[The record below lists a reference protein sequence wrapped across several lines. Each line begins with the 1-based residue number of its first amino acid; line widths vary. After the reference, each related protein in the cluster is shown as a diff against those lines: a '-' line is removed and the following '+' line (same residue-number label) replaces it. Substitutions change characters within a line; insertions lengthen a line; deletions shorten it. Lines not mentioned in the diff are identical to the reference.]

1 MIPAADIL
9 DSLNLLAAMIW
20 TGGMVAV
27 TVATVAA
34 RQTLEPKQQVRFFA
48 ALGRRYGIVS
58 GAALAAFMVSGLIL
72 AGDPA
77 EWTGTET
84 AIAALTAAAAALTVV
99 GVINARAVQRLR
111 SQAIEAGDHDDDS
124 RLRNTRRTAT
134 VLRAL
139 IALVTL
145 AAVIVATI

>member
-20 TGGMVAV
+20 AGGMVAV

-58 GAALAAFMVSGLIL
+58 GAALAIFIVSGLAI

-77 EWTGTET
+77 EWTGT
-84 AIAALTAAAAALTVV
+84 
-99 GVINARAVQRLR
+99 
-111 SQAIEAGDHDDDS
+111 
-124 RLRNTRRTAT
+124 
-134 VLRAL
+134 
-139 IALVTL
+139 
-145 AAVIVATI
+145 